1 MSMACR
7 LSSRYAKHLFQPR
20 CCVTGA
26 QQQQKRSGV
35 TVIQDVLKSEKPVT
49 TGRESLEGRSGEGVD
64 YRLIY
69 PEFLP
74 DPDMKKRNQ
83 IREKLERMDML
94 SRRNNIDIPEF
105 YVGSIMAVTTSDP
118 HAQNKVNRFVGIC
131 ISRSGCGLRAS
142 FILRNVVDHQGVEIM
157 YDMYNPTIHKI
168 EVLRLEKRL
177 DEELFYLRDALPE
190 YSTFSFNME
199 AEVLPEGAPVPI
211 NPLKVKLKPR
221 PWHDRW
227 ERKDLKGVES
237 LDIPEKHIKRAA
249 ELATPWEKYDLMK
262 QYRATIP
269 EEEQREI
276 FSEIQSELHKL
287 EISRRRIKRT
297 RTFVKPKKKA

>member
-1 MSMACR
+1 MRMACR

-20 CCVTGA
+20 CCVTGV

-105 YVGSIMAVTTSDP
+105 YV
-118 HAQNKVNRFVGIC
+118 
-131 ISRSGCGLRAS
+131 
-142 FILRNVVDHQGVEIM
+142 GVEIM

>member
-1 MSMACR
+1 MACR

-20 CCVTGA
+20 CYVTGA